1 MKRLYCLLFVLLAYY
16 QSNAQCE
23 KCVKVANAKISYCYT
38 NAMFPNQCAQ
48 FIEKSAFF
56 YIQQKGK
63 ATKVNLPTLK
73 ERDLKY
79 LASLASDKILKLTA
93 IELLFVQEALKS
105 WQVEEVVLP
114 FKSGFTMTETGLGI
128 KVLQEGTGEIP
139 QAGKRVIVHYSG
151 FLENGQKFDSSVD
164 RGQPFSF
171 PLGQGQVI
179 RGWDEGIGKLKI
191 GSKAILKIPANLGY
205 GAAGAGNVIPPNA
218 TLFFEV
224 ELIGVE

>member
-1 MKRLYCLLFVLLAYY
+1 MKYLYILFFALFIY
-16 QSNAQCE
+16 QQANAQCE
-23 KCVKVANAKISYCYT
+23 KCVKIVSAKISYCYT

-48 FIEKSAFF
+48 FIEKGTFF

-63 ATKVNLPTLK
+63 AVKVNLPK
-73 ERDLKY
+73 DRDLKY
-79 LASLASDKILKLTA
+79 LASIASDKILKLSA
-93 IELLFVQEALKS
+93 IELLFMQEALKS

-128 KVLQEGTGEIP
+128 KVLQEGTGEFP
-139 QAGKRVIVHYSG
+139 AVGKKVIVHYSG

-171 PLGQGQVI
+171 PLGQQQVI
-179 RGWDEGIGKLKI
+179 RGWDEGIAKLKI

-205 GAAGAGNVIPPNA
+205 GAAGAGGGVIPPNA